1 MTDPRAPIWRKTG
14 QGLAQAVIGDAA
26 AADHRPAVAQ
36 VVGDVVLRCVFSR
49 TGISRQLVGDVVL
62 RCICSRTGVSRQLAV
77 RGQDVGD
84 GELVRCQRRS
94 DPTRKN
100 RLNYL

>member
-1 MTDPRAPIWRKTG
+1 MIIGNVGICER
-14 QGLAQAVIGDAA
+14 QAEGIVVCALQDRAA
-26 AADHRPAVAQ
+26 AADHRPYVAQ
-36 VVGDVVLRCVFSR
+36 MVR
-49 TGISRQLVGDVVL
+49 DVVL

-77 RGQDVGD
+77 RGQDIGD

-94 DPTRKN
+94 DPMRKY